1 MATMEFA
8 ALCLDN
14 ALLLLPDQP
23 ATATQPP
30 LMTTGDG
37 PSEQRFVTGTGDGP
51 SEQRFVAG
59 TGDGPSEQR
68 FVTGTDDGPSEQR
81 FVAGT
86 GDGPSEQRFV
96 AVRWVKTSQDA
107 DWSVDS
113 GQPKEPDGSRCAK
126 GKGQFWGEGQFL
138 GLYGPLKSI
147 ISM

>member
-1 MATMEFA
+1 MSG
-8 ALCLDN
+8 
-14 ALLLLPDQP
+14 
-23 ATATQPP
+23 
-30 LMTTGDG
+30 TGDG

-51 SEQRFVAG
+51 SEQRFV
-59 TGDGPSEQR
+59 T
-68 FVTGTDDGPSEQR
+68 
-81 FVAGT
+81 GT